1 MKLKL
6 DENLGARAAQR
17 LRAASHDVSTAHEQ
31 AMGSASDRQVIAT
44 CRSERRCLV
53 SLDLDFANP
62 LLFKPSEYSGI
73 AVLRLGS
80 KPSAEGLITV
90 VDTLIGELESSS
102 ISGELWI
109 VERRRIRKY
118 QPKDDTAI

>member
-1 MKLKL
+1 
-6 DENLGARAAQR
+6 
-17 LRAASHDVSTAHEQ
+17 
-31 AMGSASDRQVIAT
+31 MGSASDRQVIAV

-53 SLDLDFANP
+53 SFDLDFANP

-73 AVLRLGS
+73 AVLRLGA